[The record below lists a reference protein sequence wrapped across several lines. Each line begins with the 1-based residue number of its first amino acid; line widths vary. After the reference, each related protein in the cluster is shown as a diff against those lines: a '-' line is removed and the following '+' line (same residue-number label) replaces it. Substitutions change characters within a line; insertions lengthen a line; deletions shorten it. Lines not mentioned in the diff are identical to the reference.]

1 MADSYKV
8 LNLSDETLK
17 LSLTG
22 EDSHVF
28 HKPSGQG
35 SLSIGTKGI
44 SEGKYDIWVEEG
56 YPINWEAFNGL
67 YIPASRNDLHRHPY
81 GDWPRWFYYSGD
93 DAGFIS
99 WSSRRYI
106 EDFTWILH
114 RGTAVDLTGA
124 HIGRFFLRVPE
135 EPVKLKVGKQ
145 IGRLSVSG
153 RLENLEL
160 QDCGGL
166 TGAVFEHFVPQEG
179 TDAYR
184 LPVFDA
190 LRGALYI
197 SIGNEPM
204 GQPFDCDSLLQF
216 PELTCLSLWGNV
228 TNLAALARLK
238 HLESLEL
245 RYVPDLRGMPCLG
258 CWAKLNCFI
267 GYNIEE
273 TAGKAF
279 RAQLRQLAKERE
291 FAAARVTQLRKAIWF
306 ATEYGI
312 PFSDWE
318 DKKAKAA
325 VRAYKACL
333 KEVGKAET
341 EDSVRQ
347 AVTLFVRTFN
357 RLPDMETVER
367 EDVFT
372 AVDQLVEA
380 AGLGISR
387 ETGRAWF
394 DGVREF

>member
-228 TNLAALARLK
+228 T
-238 HLESLEL
+238 
-245 RYVPDLRGMPCLG
+245 
-258 CWAKLNCFI
+258 
-267 GYNIEE
+267 
-273 TAGKAF
+273 
-279 RAQLRQLAKERE
+279 
-291 FAAARVTQLRKAIWF
+291 QLRKAIWF

-312 PFSDWE
+312 PLSDWE